1 MSTQKTLTPK
11 HIAIIMD
18 GNGRWAKSRGL
29 QRWEGHQAGAES
41 VKAVI
46 EGCIEAKVEYLTL
59 YAFSKENWNRP
70 KTEVTALMKLLEQFL
85 KKKSKELKENNIR
98 LQAIGNLQDLSPGAL
113 KELKRSIKETQNNT
127 ALTLILALS
136 YGAREEII
144 HGVKGILSDI
154 NDGKLDP
161 STIDTK
167 IFSEYLY
174 TAQTPDPDL
183 LIRTS
188 GEKRL
193 SNFLLWQISYAELF
207 ISDKL
212 WPDFKKEN
220 LLEAI
225 KDFSNRERRYGE
237 L

>member
-1 MSTQKTLTPK
+1 MSSQKTLTPK

-70 KTEVTALMKLLEQFL
+70 KTEVNALMKLLEQFL
-85 KKKSKELKENNIR
+85 KKKSSELKQNNVR
-98 LQAIGNLQDLSPGAL
+98 LQAIGNLQDLSSGPL
-113 KELKRSIKETQNNT
+113 KELKKTIHETRNNT

-144 HGVKGILSDI
+144 HGIRSVLSDI
-154 NDGKLDP
+154 KEGKLDP
-161 STIDTK
+161 SSLDTK
-167 IFSEYLY
+167 IFSEHLY

-188 GEKRL
+188 GEKRV

-212 WPDFKKEN
+212 WPDFKKED

-225 KDFSNRERRYGE
+225 QDFSNRERRYGE
-237 L
+237 V

>member
-1 MSTQKTLTPK
+1 MSTQERLTPK

-18 GNGRWAKSRGL
+18 GNGRWAESRGL
-29 QRWEGHQAGAES
+29 QRREGHQAGAES
-41 VKAVI
+41 VKAVT

-59 YAFSKENWNRP
+59 YAFSNENWNRP
-70 KTEVTALMKLLEQFL
+70 KTEVNALMKLLEQFL

-98 LQAIGNLQDLSPGAL
+98 LQAIGNLQNLSLGAL
-113 KELKRSIKETQNNT
+113 KALEKTIEETRNNT

-136 YGAREEII
+136 YGAREEIV
-144 HGVKGILSDI
+144 HGVKGVLSDI
-154 NDGKLDP
+154 NNGNLDP
-161 STIDTK
+161 SKIDTET
-167 IFSEYLY
+167 FSKYLY

-193 SNFLLWQISYAELF
+193 SNFLLWQISYAELL
-207 ISDKL
+207 ISEKL
-212 WPDFKKEN
+212 WPDFRKKD

-225 KDFSNRERRYGE
+225 EDFRDRERRYGE
-237 L
+237 V

>member
-70 KTEVTALMKLLEQFL
+70 KTEVNALMKLLEQFL
-85 KKKSKELKENNIR
+85 KKKSKELKENNVR

-113 KELKRSIKETQNNT
+113 KELKKSIKETQNNT

-207 ISDKL
+207 ISDEL

>member
-18 GNGRWAKSRGL
+18 GNGRWAKSKVL
-29 QRWEGHQAGAES
+29 LLWEGHQAGAES

-113 KELKRSIKETQNNT
+113 KELKKSIKETQNNT

>member
-1 MSTQKTLTPK
+1 MSTQKALTPK

-18 GNGRWAKSRGL
+18 GNGRWAKSKGL

-46 EGCIEAKVEYLTL
+46 EGCIETKVEYLTL

-70 KTEVTALMKLLEQFL
+70 KTEVNALMKLLEQFL
-85 KKKSKELKENNIR
+85 KKKSKELKENNVR
-98 LQAIGNLQDLSPGAL
+98 LQAIGNLQDLSPGPL

-167 IFSEYLY
+167 IFSGYLY

>member
-1 MSTQKTLTPK
+1 MSTQERLTPK

-18 GNGRWAKSRGL
+18 GNGRWAESRGL
-29 QRWEGHQAGAES
+29 QRREGHQAGAES
-41 VKAVI
+41 VKAVT

-59 YAFSKENWNRP
+59 YAFSNENLNRP
-70 KTEVTALMKLLEQFL
+70 KTEVNALMKLLEQFL

-98 LQAIGNLQDLSPGAL
+98 LQAIGNLQNLSLGAL
-113 KELKRSIKETQNNT
+113 KALEKTIEETRNNT

-136 YGAREEII
+136 YGAREEIV
-144 HGVKGILSDI
+144 HGVKGVLSDI
-154 NDGKLDP
+154 NNGNLDP
-161 STIDTK
+161 SKIDTET
-167 IFSEYLY
+167 FSKYLY

-193 SNFLLWQISYAELF
+193 SNFLLWQISYAELL
-207 ISDKL
+207 ISEKL
-212 WPDFKKEN
+212 WPDFRKED

-225 KDFSNRERRYGE
+225 EDFRDRERRYGE
-237 L
+237 V

>member
-18 GNGRWAKSRGL
+18 GNGRWAKSKGL

-113 KELKRSIKETQNNT
+113 KELKKSIKETQNNT

-144 HGVKGILSDI
+144 HGVKGIVSDI

>member
-11 HIAIIMD
+11 QIAIIME
-18 GNGRWAKSRGL
+18 GNGRWAKSRGF
-29 QRWEGHQAGAES
+29 QRWEGHQAGTES
-41 VKAVI
+41 VKAVV

-70 KTEVTALMKLLEQFL
+70 KTEVNALMKLLEKFL
-85 KKKSKELKENNIR
+85 KNKSKELKENNVR

-113 KELKRSIKETQNNT
+113 KELKKSIKETQNNT

-144 HGVKGILSDI
+144 HGVKGIVSDI

>member
-18 GNGRWAKSRGL
+18 GNGRWAKSRQL

-41 VKAVI
+41 VKAVT
-46 EGCIEAKVEYLTL
+46 EACIEAKVEYLTL
-59 YAFSKENWNRP
+59 YAFSNENWNRP
-70 KTEVTALMKLLEQFL
+70 KAEVTSLMKLLEQFL
-85 KKKSKELKENNIR
+85 KNKYKELKENNIR

-113 KELKRSIKETQNNT
+113 KALKKTIEETRNNT

-136 YGAREEII
+136 YGAREEIVR
-144 HGVKGILSDI
+144 GVKGVLSDI

-161 STIDTK
+161 SKIDPE
-167 IFSEYLY
+167 IFSKYLY

-207 ISDKL
+207 ISEKL
-212 WPDFKKEN
+212 WPDFKKED

-237 L
+237 V

>member
-1 MSTQKTLTPK
+1 MSSQKTLTPK

-70 KTEVTALMKLLEQFL
+70 KTEVNALMKLLEQFL
-85 KKKSKELKENNIR
+85 KNKSSELKKNNVR
-98 LQAIGNLQDLSPGAL
+98 LQAIGNLQDLSSGPL
-113 KELKRSIKETQNNT
+113 KELKKTIHETRNNT

-144 HGVKGILSDI
+144 HGIQSVLSDI
-154 NDGKLDP
+154 KEGKLDP
-161 STIDTK
+161 SSLDTI
-167 IFSEYLY
+167 IFSEHLY

-188 GEKRL
+188 GEKRV

-212 WPDFKKEN
+212 WPDFKKED

-225 KDFSNRERRYGE
+225 QDFSNRERRYGE
-237 L
+237 V

>member
-29 QRWEGHQAGAES
+29 QRWEGHQAGTES

-70 KTEVTALMKLLEQFL
+70 KTEVNALMKLLEKFL
-85 KKKSKELKENNIR
+85 KNKSKELKENNVR

-113 KELKRSIKETQNNT
+113 KELKKSIKETQNNT

-144 HGVKGILSDI
+144 HGVKGIVSDI

>member
-1 MSTQKTLTPK
+1 MPTQKKSPPK

-18 GNGRWAKSRGL
+18 GNGRWAESRGL

-41 VKAVI
+41 VKAVT

-59 YAFSKENWNRP
+59 YAFSNENWNRP
-70 KTEVTALMKLLEQFL
+70 KDEVNALMKLLEQFL

-113 KELKRSIKETQNNT
+113 KALEKVIAETQNNT

-136 YGAREEII
+136 YGAREEIV
-144 HGVKGILSDI
+144 HGVKGVLSDI
-154 NDGKLDP
+154 NEGKLDP
-161 STIDTK
+161 SKIDTET
-167 IFSEYLY
+167 FSEYLY

-212 WPDFKKEN
+212 WPDFRKED
-220 LLEAI
+220 LLGAI
-225 KDFSNRERRYGE
+225 EDFSDRDRRYGE
-237 L
+237 V

>member
-1 MSTQKTLTPK
+1 MSTQERLTPK

-18 GNGRWAKSRGL
+18 GNGRWAESRGL
-29 QRWEGHQAGAES
+29 QRREGHQAGAES
-41 VKAVI
+41 VKAVT

-59 YAFSKENWNRP
+59 YAFSNENWNRP
-70 KTEVTALMKLLEQFL
+70 QTEVNALMKLLEQFL

-98 LQAIGNLQDLSPGAL
+98 LQAIGNLQNLSLGAL
-113 KELKRSIKETQNNT
+113 KALEKTIEETRNNT

-136 YGAREEII
+136 YGAREEIV
-144 HGVKGILSDI
+144 HGVKGVLSDI
-154 NDGKLDP
+154 NNGNLDP
-161 STIDTK
+161 SKIDTE
-167 IFSEYLY
+167 IFSKYLY

-193 SNFLLWQISYAELF
+193 SNFLLWQISYAELL
-207 ISDKL
+207 ISEKL
-212 WPDFKKEN
+212 WPDFRKED

-225 KDFSNRERRYGE
+225 EDFRDRERRYGE
-237 L
+237 V

>member
-18 GNGRWAKSRGL
+18 GNGRWAKSKGL

-113 KELKRSIKETQNNT
+113 KELKKSIKETQNNT

>member
-18 GNGRWAKSRGL
+18 GNGRWAKSKGL

>member
-1 MSTQKTLTPK
+1 MPTQKKSPPK

-18 GNGRWAKSRGL
+18 GNGRWAESRGL
-29 QRWEGHQAGAES
+29 QRREGHQAGAES
-41 VKAVI
+41 VKAVT
-46 EGCIEAKVEYLTL
+46 EGCIESKVKYLTL
-59 YAFSKENWNRP
+59 YAFSNENWNRP
-70 KTEVTALMKLLEQFL
+70 KTEVNALMKLLEQFL

-113 KELKRSIKETQNNT
+113 KALEKTIEETRNNT

-136 YGAREEII
+136 YGAREEIV
-144 HGVKGILSDI
+144 HGVKGVLSDI
-154 NDGKLDP
+154 NNGKLDP
-161 STIDTK
+161 SKIDTEK
-167 IFSEYLY
+167 FSEYLY

-212 WPDFKKEN
+212 WPDFRKED

-225 KDFSNRERRYGE
+225 EDFGDRERRYGE
-237 L
+237 V

>member
-1 MSTQKTLTPK
+1 MPTQKKSPPK

-18 GNGRWAKSRGL
+18 GNGRWAESRGL

-41 VKAVI
+41 VKAVT

-59 YAFSKENWNRP
+59 YAFSNENWNRP
-70 KTEVTALMKLLEQFL
+70 KDEVDALMKLLERFL

-113 KELKRSIKETQNNT
+113 KALEKTIEETQDNT

-136 YGAREEII
+136 YGAREEIV
-144 HGVKGILSDI
+144 HGVKGVLSDI
-154 NDGKLDP
+154 NNGKLDP
-161 STIDTK
+161 SKIDTEK
-167 IFSEYLY
+167 FSEYLY
-174 TAQTPDPDL
+174 TARTPDPDL

-212 WPDFKKEN
+212 WPDFSKED

-225 KDFSNRERRYGE
+225 EDFSDRERRYGE
-237 L
+237 V

>member
-1 MSTQKTLTPK
+1 MPTQKKSPPK

-41 VKAVI
+41 VKAVT

-59 YAFSKENWNRP
+59 YAFSNENWNRP
-70 KTEVTALMKLLEQFL
+70 KDEVDALMKLLERFL

-113 KELKRSIKETQNNT
+113 KALEKTIEETQDNT

-136 YGAREEII
+136 YGAREEIV
-144 HGVKGILSDI
+144 HGVKGVLSDI
-154 NDGKLDP
+154 NNGKLDP
-161 STIDTK
+161 SKIDTEK
-167 IFSEYLY
+167 FSEYLY

-212 WPDFKKEN
+212 WPDFSKED

-225 KDFSNRERRYGE
+225 EDFGDRERRYGE
-237 L
+237 V